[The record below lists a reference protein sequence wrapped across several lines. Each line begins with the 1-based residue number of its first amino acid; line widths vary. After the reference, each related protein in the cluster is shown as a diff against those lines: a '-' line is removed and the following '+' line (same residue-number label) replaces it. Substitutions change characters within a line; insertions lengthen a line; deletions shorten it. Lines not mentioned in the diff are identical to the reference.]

1 MGLPRIHQ
9 AATLR
14 EGLELTLDE
23 GASRHLLRVLR
34 LRPGDHL
41 AVFDGE
47 GREHEAVLVATP
59 HKRARVAL
67 GAPRSAA
74 AESPLEIVL
83 AQGIARGER
92 MDYAL
97 QKAVELGVSRIV
109 PLFTRRSNV
118 KLAGERLA
126 RRLAHWRGVVIHA
139 CEQCGRS
146 RLPRLDAP
154 VALADWQPP
163 AGLRLVL
170 APQAQAGPAT
180 LAPPEGPVVLA
191 IGPEGGL
198 SKDEFQYLQGLG
210 FHPLRLGPRILRTE
224 TAAVAALAA
233 LQTLWGDLS

>member
-1 MGLPRIHQ
+1 MGIPRIHQ
-9 AATLR
+9 AAALR

-34 LRPGDHL
+34 LRAGAPL

-47 GREHEAVLVATP
+47 GREHEAVLVDIVGR
-59 HKRARVAL
+59 RARVVL
-67 GAPRSAA
+67 GAPRPAA
-74 AESPLEIVL
+74 TESPLEIIL
-83 AQGIARGER
+83 AQGVSRGER

-109 PLFTRRSNV
+109 PLFTTRCNV
-118 KLAGERLA
+118 RLAGERLA
-126 RRLAHWRGVVIHA
+126 RRLTHWQGVVIHA

-154 VALADWQPP
+154 TPLTAWTPP

-170 APQAQAGPAT
+170 APGAEAGPAG
-180 LAPPEGPVVLA
+180 LAPPGGPVVLA

-198 SKDEFQYLQGLG
+198 SGDEVQHLVRQG

-233 LQTLWGDLS
+233 LQTLWGDLG